1 MLSTCLWFDTQ
12 AEEAANF
19 YVGIFPN
26 SKVGK
31 ISRYPDSMPS
41 GQGPD
46 ASRAGQVLTVE
57 FEIDGRRFMGLN
69 GGPVFQHSEAVS
81 FVVEVRDQAELDRYW
96 NALLQGGGQESQC
109 GWLKDRFGVSWQ
121 VTPVQLAQLMSG
133 PDKARTAR
141 VFAAMLPM
149 QKLDI
154 ATLEKAAEG

>member
-46 ASRAGQVLTVE
+46 ASRAGQVLT
-57 FEIDGRRFMGLN
+57 GYTLSSAN
-69 GGPVFQHSEAVS
+69 
-81 FVVEVRDQAELDRYW
+81 
-96 NALLQGGGQESQC
+96 QEHGILSRQ
-109 GWLKDRFGVSWQ
+109 
-121 VTPVQLAQLMSG
+121 PG
-133 PDKARTAR
+133 PD
-141 VFAAMLPM
+141 P
-149 QKLDI
+149 DI
-154 ATLEKAAEG
+154 ATRFPIGTQLRILPNHACATGAQYPYYQALAPDGTLSCWPRLQGW